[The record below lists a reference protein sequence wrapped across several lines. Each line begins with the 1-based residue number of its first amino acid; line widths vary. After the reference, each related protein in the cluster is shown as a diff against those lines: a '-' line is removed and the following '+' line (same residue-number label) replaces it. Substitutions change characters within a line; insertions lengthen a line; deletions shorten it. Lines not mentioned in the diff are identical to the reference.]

1 MSRRAIFPLK
11 QRKFHASSFTLCS
24 FRVHSKSC
32 KVKTALRRI
41 CALLVVA
48 GLACLALPTIA
59 FASAPTWYS
68 VTFFQNDSPTDQ
80 IIAGQQANAPAS
92 LSLFEDLSPNFANP
106 GYTFNDWSTSL
117 TGAVGSTFYA
127 DGATY
132 SFASVLSLYAQWT
145 PDVYMLTYI
154 PAGGIVTPN
163 SVNYTVGSAPLTLI
177 TPTLSGYVFDG
188 WNSAANGSGS
198 TYPAGGAYTPS
209 SNVTLYAQWSAD
221 LSGTISFAANGASGT
236 IASVTG
242 GVGTS
247 LTLPNAASLT
257 YPGHSFVSW
266 NTMALGG
273 GTNYLS
279 ESSLVVISSITLYAQ
294 WTPMATVLINFSANG
309 GVGSV
314 AALSGVTGASVTLPG
329 GTGLSFVGHTFASW
343 NTMASGGGTV
353 FNVDGPLLLSD
364 SLTLYAQWDA
374 LLVAKTPSVLI
385 GAVGSFAINSAKLTA
400 NLKTQVHRLA
410 VLTKSD
416 HFIAESLYGYT
427 TDTGSV
433 SSQLAISNRRANAV
447 AAYLRSQ
454 LRSLHVE
461 GVTVTSAGE
470 GTFKTE
476 TGATFR
482 RVEVFVKG

>member
-1 MSRRAIFPLK
+1 
-11 QRKFHASSFTLCS
+11 
-24 FRVHSKSC
+24 
-32 KVKTALRRI
+32 VKTAFRRI

-48 GLACLALPTIA
+48 GLACLALPTTA
-59 FASAPTWYS
+59 FAQPPAWYS
-68 VTFFQNDSPTDQ
+68 VTFFQNDSQTDQ

-92 LSLFEDLSPNFANP
+92 LTLFGNLSPNFANP
-106 GYTFNDWSTSL
+106 GYTFNDWSTSFN
-117 TGAVGSTFYA
+117 GAAGSTVYA
-127 DGATY
+127 DGAMY

-145 PDVYMLTYI
+145 PDVYTLTYI
-154 PAGGIVTPN
+154 PAGGTVTPN

-177 TPTLSGYVFDG
+177 MPTLSGFFFDG
-188 WNSAANGSGS
+188 WNSAANGSG
-198 TYPAGGAYTPS
+198 TTFPAGGAYTPS

-221 LSGTISFAANGASGT
+221 QNETISFSANGASGT
-236 IASVTG
+236 IASATG

-247 LTLPNAASLT
+247 ITLPSAASLT
-257 YPGHSFVSW
+257 YAGHSFVGW

-279 ESSLVVISSITLYAQ
+279 ASSLVVTSSITLYAQ
-294 WTPMATVLINFSANG
+294 WTPMATVLINFSPNG

-314 AALSGVTGASVTLPG
+314 AALSGYTGASVTLPG
-329 GTGLSFVGHTFASW
+329 ATGISYVGHTFASW

-353 FNVDGPLLLSD
+353 FNVDGPLLLGD
-364 SLTLYAQWDA
+364 SMTLYAQWDA

-385 GAVGSFAINSAKLTA
+385 GAVGSFAINSATLTA
-400 NLKTQVHRLA
+400 NLKTQIHRLA

-416 HFIAESLYGYT
+416 HFTAESLYGYT
-427 TDTGSV
+427 TATGSV

-454 LRSLHVE
+454 LRSLHVA

-482 RVEVFVKG
+482 RVEIFVKG

>member
-1 MSRRAIFPLK
+1 M
-11 QRKFHASSFTLCS
+11 
-24 FRVHSKSC
+24 
-32 KVKTALRRI
+32 KTALRRI

-59 FASAPTWYS
+59 FADSQRVFNS
-68 VTFFQNDSPTDQ
+68 VTFNQNDNASDPVG
-80 IIAGQQANAPAS
+80 AAQQSSAPQS
-92 LSLFEDLSPNFANP
+92 LTLFAALSPAFTNP

-132 SFASVLSLYAQWT
+132 SFATGLTLFAQWT

-279 ESSLVVISSITLYAQ
+279 ESSLVVTSSITLYAQ

-343 NTMASGGGTV
+343 NTMASGGGTF

-461 GVTVTSAGE
+461 GVTVTFAGE